1 MTELKTDFVDL
12 ATVPKELN
20 GNNFVSP
27 PPPINQMTLDIF
39 SFFFSLLDD
48 NTRPVKLICR
58 DTDTT

>member
-20 GNNFVSP
+20 GNNCVSP

-39 SFFFSLLDD
+39 SFFFPLG
-48 NTRPVKLICR
+48 
-58 DTDTT
+58 